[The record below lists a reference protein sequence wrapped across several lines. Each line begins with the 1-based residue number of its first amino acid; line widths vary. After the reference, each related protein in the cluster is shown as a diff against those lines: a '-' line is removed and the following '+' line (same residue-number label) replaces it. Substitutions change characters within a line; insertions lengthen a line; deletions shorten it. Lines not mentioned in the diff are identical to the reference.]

1 MSGEELLNNK
11 RSRRLKVKPGQE
23 SLSREWLREAYVGE
37 YASGKSEV
45 AVNRALMLYKEG
57 RRPVTLV
64 DFDLV
69 EPFYTLRPIK
79 KELEEKGIKVLAW
92 ETIKTMGL
100 GEAGNL
106 LKPDIRWALQ
116 REGDIIIDVGYGV
129 GGLAKLRLLADPADS
144 DGDGIDEDEHKRGG
158 NGKDNCCNNNGDRGG
173 DAGIGA
179 KGELKIYAVINIA
192 RPLTGSVEAIV
203 EYVRSLG
210 PQVQGLINNSHWG
223 DETEARIINYGA
235 EIVTEAA
242 KALGLP
248 VIWTTAD
255 KKFRGQ
261 IGDFDRYGHPVF
273 YLERFMQ
280 RAFW

>member
-1 MSGEELLNNK
+1 M
-11 RSRRLKVKPGQE
+11 PGKE
-23 SLSREWLREAYVGE
+23 SLRKEWIREAYVGE

-45 AVNRALMLYKEG
+45 AVNRALKLYEAG

-69 EPFYTLRPIK
+69 EPFYTLRPLK
-79 KELEEKGIKVLAW
+79 KELEKKGIKVLAW

-106 LKPDIRWALQ
+106 LKPDTRWALQ
-116 REGDIIIDVGYGV
+116 REGDVIIDVGYGV
-129 GGLAKLRLLADPADS
+129 GGLAKLKLLEDPAS
-144 DGDGIDEDEHKRGG
+144 SDGIDINEDDDKRGG
-158 NGKDNCCNNNGDRGG
+158 SGKPNNNGD
-173 DAGIGA
+173 AGIVT

-223 DETEARIINYGA
+223 DETEARIINDGV

-242 KALGLP
+242 ESLGLP
-248 VIWTTAD
+248 VIWTAAD
-255 KKFRGQ
+255 NKFRGQ

-273 YLERFMQ
+273 YLERYMQ

>member
-1 MSGEELLNNK
+1 MSGKERLAKEMS
-11 RSRRLKVKPGQE
+11 RSMKIKPGKE
-23 SLSREWLREAYVGE
+23 SLPKEWIIEAYVGE

-45 AVNRALMLYKEG
+45 AVNRALKLYEAG

-79 KELEEKGIKVLAW
+79 KELEGKGIKVLAW

-129 GGLAKLRLLADPADS
+129 GGLAKLELLEDPAS
-144 DGDGIDEDEHKRGG
+144 SGGIDINEDDDKCGG
-158 NGKDNCCNNNGDRGG
+158 NGKRNNNGD
-173 DAGIGA
+173 AGIVA

-223 DETEARIINYGA
+223 DETEVRIINRGA

-242 KALGLP
+242 EILGLP
-248 VIWTTAD
+248 VIWTAAD
-255 KKFRGQ
+255 NKFRGQ

-273 YLERFMQ
+273 YLERYMQ